1 MNEVVKNNEN
11 GFTFINRDINDLTS
25 VMLDVIAY
33 SPSKRKKT
41 AKAGLAYIERHHDL
55 IQLGEK
61 MKVVY
66 HSLYK

>member
-1 MNEVVKNNEN
+1 MSLH
-11 GFTFINRDINDLTS
+11 IL
-25 VMLDVIAY
+25 LA
-33 SPSKRKKT
+33 RKKI